1 MKILILSALI
11 AVASNAF
18 SGEPHVVQVAS
29 LTVKE
34 RIQSIEEI
42 NVTAKNQAIDKPA
55 NNTRIERIL
64 AEARRL
70 EGNLPEQE
78 QNKQK

>member
-11 AVASNAF
+11 AATSYAF
-18 SGEPHVVQVAS
+18 SSESDVVQVAS

-42 NVTAKNQAIDKPA
+42 NVTARNPSVDRPA
-55 NNTRIERIL
+55 NNPRIENIL
-64 AEARRL
+64 VEARRL
-70 EGNLPEQE
+70 EKEISDDRNLR
-78 QNKQK
+78 K

>member
-11 AVASNAF
+11 AATSYAF
-18 SGEPHVVQVAS
+18 SSESDLVQVAS

-42 NVTAKNQAIDKPA
+42 NVTARNPPIDKPA
-55 NNTRIERIL
+55 NNPRIENIL
-64 AEARRL
+64 VEARRL
-70 EGNLPEQE
+70 EKEISDDRNLR
-78 QNKQK
+78 K

>member
-11 AVASNAF
+11 AATSYAF
-18 SGEPHVVQVAS
+18 SSESDVVQVAS

-42 NVTAKNQAIDKPA
+42 NVTARNPSIDKPA
-55 NNTRIERIL
+55 NNPRIENIL
-64 AEARRL
+64 IEARRL
-70 EGNLPEQE
+70 EKEISDDRKLR
-78 QNKQK
+78 K

>member
-11 AVASNAF
+11 VATSYAF
-18 SGEPHVVQVAS
+18 ASESDVVQVAS

-42 NVTAKNQAIDKPA
+42 NVTARNPSIDKPA
-55 NNTRIERIL
+55 NNPRIENIL
-64 AEARRL
+64 VEARRL
-70 EGNLPEQE
+70 EKEISYDRNLR
-78 QNKQK
+78 K

>member
-11 AVASNAF
+11 AATSYAF
-18 SGEPHVVQVAS
+18 SSESDVVQVAS

-42 NVTAKNQAIDKPA
+42 NVTARNPSIDKPA
-55 NNTRIERIL
+55 NNPRIENIL
-64 AEARRL
+64 VEARRL
-70 EGNLPEQE
+70 EKEISYDRNLR
-78 QNKQK
+78 K

>member
-11 AVASNAF
+11 AATSYAF
-18 SGEPHVVQVAS
+18 SSETDAVQVAS

-42 NVTAKNQAIDKPA
+42 NVTARNPSIDKPA
-55 NNTRIERIL
+55 NNPRIENIL
-64 AEARRL
+64 VEARRL
-70 EGNLPEQE
+70 EKEISDDRHLR
-78 QNKQK
+78 K

>member
-11 AVASNAF
+11 AATSYSF
-18 SGEPHVVQVAS
+18 SSESDVVQVAS

-42 NVTAKNQAIDKPA
+42 NVTARNPSIDKPA
-55 NNTRIERIL
+55 NNPRIENIL
-64 AEARRL
+64 IEARRL
-70 EGNLPEQE
+70 EKEISDDRKLR
-78 QNKQK
+78 K

>member
-11 AVASNAF
+11 AATSYAF
-18 SGEPHVVQVAS
+18 SSESDVVQVAS

-42 NVTAKNQAIDKPA
+42 NVTARNPSIDKPA
-55 NNTRIERIL
+55 NNPRIENIL
-64 AEARRL
+64 IEARRL
-70 EGNLPEQE
+70 EKEISDDRNLR
-78 QNKQK
+78 K

>member
-11 AVASNAF
+11 VATSYAF
-18 SGEPHVVQVAS
+18 ASESDVVQVAS

-42 NVTAKNQAIDKPA
+42 NVTARNPSVDKPA
-55 NNTRIERIL
+55 NNPRIENIL
-64 AEARRL
+64 VEARRL
-70 EGNLPEQE
+70 EKEISDDRNLR
-78 QNKQK
+78 K

>member
-11 AVASNAF
+11 AATSYAF
-18 SGEPHVVQVAS
+18 SSESDVVQVAS

-42 NVTAKNQAIDKPA
+42 NVTARNPSIDKPA
-55 NNTRIERIL
+55 NNPRIESIL
-64 AEARRL
+64 VEARRL
-70 EGNLPEQE
+70 EKEISDNRNLR
-78 QNKQK
+78 K

>member
-11 AVASNAF
+11 AVTGNAF
-18 SGEPHVVQVAS
+18 AGQPKVVQVAS

-64 AEARRL
+64 AEAQRL
-70 EGNLPEQE
+70 EGDLPDQE
-78 QNKQK
+78 QNSRK

>member
-11 AVASNAF
+11 AATSYAF
-18 SGEPHVVQVAS
+18 SSESDVVQVAS

-42 NVTAKNQAIDKPA
+42 NVTARNPSVDKPA
-55 NNTRIERIL
+55 NNPRIENIL
-64 AEARRL
+64 VEARRL
-70 EGNLPEQE
+70 EKEISDDRNLR
-78 QNKQK
+78 K

>member
-11 AVASNAF
+11 VATSYAF
-18 SGEPHVVQVAS
+18 ASESDVVQVAS

-42 NVTAKNQAIDKPA
+42 NVTARNPSIDKPA
-55 NNTRIERIL
+55 NNPRIENIL
-64 AEARRL
+64 VEARRL
-70 EGNLPEQE
+70 EKEISDDRHLR
-78 QNKQK
+78 K

>member
-11 AVASNAF
+11 VATSYAF
-18 SGEPHVVQVAS
+18 ASESDVVQVAS

-42 NVTAKNQAIDKPA
+42 NVTARNPSVDKPA
-55 NNTRIERIL
+55 NNPRIENIL
-64 AEARRL
+64 VEARRL
-70 EGNLPEQE
+70 EKEISYDRNLR
-78 QNKQK
+78 K

>member
-11 AVASNAF
+11 AATSYAF
-18 SGEPHVVQVAS
+18 SSESDVVQVAS

-42 NVTAKNQAIDKPA
+42 NVTARNPSIDKPA
-55 NNTRIERIL
+55 NNPRIENIL
-64 AEARRL
+64 VEARRL
-70 EGNLPEQE
+70 EKEISDDRNLR
-78 QNKQK
+78 K

>member
-11 AVASNAF
+11 VATSYAF
-18 SGEPHVVQVAS
+18 ASESDVVQVAS

-42 NVTAKNQAIDKPA
+42 NVTARNPSIDKPA
-55 NNTRIERIL
+55 NNPRIENIL
-64 AEARRL
+64 VEARRL
-70 EGNLPEQE
+70 EKEISDDRNLR
-78 QNKQK
+78 K